1 MSGVS
6 ELTSYS
12 IAGPN
17 GSGKGSKKRKKR
29 SGSSSMVDNGEW
41 TKVDMEDMQI
51 EGFQD
56 GSMFELEELT
66 DYRVDS
72 MEGGGKI
79 LVGETNTQEKKQEEG
94 KKSKK
99 KRTKTIA
106 KKQENEDKTAQEQG
120 STQQKEEKQP
130 EKESKKK
137 KQQGEKKKTVK
148 KQVSET
154 PVEIKDVHLPKW
166 DAYKLHP
173 LLRQSLHTCGFMEPT
188 RIQQRT
194 LLPALVDN
202 RDVVGAAPTG
212 SGKTLAFGLPILSQL
227 LAEREQ
233 PGYKKDCKALI
244 LTPTRELAIQIHQHL
259 EKMVPN
265 REIGVVTLVG
275 GMAVQ
280 KQKRILGYR
289 PEIVIGTPG
298 RLWDIIET
306 NHEHMKDMATTL
318 RFLVVD
324 EADRMLQ
331 PGSYPELE
339 KIFDALRRKG
349 KNAASELA
357 DLSDDEEGEEDE
369 EGEDKKNDGSESEDD
384 DEDIDMSKFA
394 SGSKVM
400 MLDDVL
406 KMRRKQQAAAEK
418 ESNKASSQMKIAPAP
433 EMPTPPRHTR
443 QTFLFSATLTIPEG
457 GRFQKGKTKRH
468 RNALSVLEKVMKR
481 MGLRGKP
488 AVVDLSITESDGAK
502 PIISEV
508 SKQKLKKQQDNVALS
523 LPAGLELCQHE
534 VTESTRDSFLY
545 YFLTQYPG
553 RTIVFLNSIHQ
564 VRRLT
569 GLLNLLNLPV
579 FALHAEMQQRQR
591 LKKLDGFRAHAK
603 GILVATDVAARG
615 LDIPSVD
622 YVVHYHIARST
633 EVFVHRS
640 GRTAR
645 ADKDG
650 LSISLVSPTDAKY
663 HVQICKMLQRP
674 TGLSDFPFDHRFL
687 PVIDERMRL
696 AKSINDQENDA
707 GKIKS
712 EETWFAQMA
721 EAADLD
727 MDDNL
732 LFELG
737 AKKRNQ
743 DGKKKSTADTSV
755 QALRSQL
762 NRLLSAP
769 LRPVGS
775 IRKFRQLHK
784 EIGSKLTNDGEYRK
798 RNANEELASKGN
810 GAGLP
815 RVGGSGDANDNEDEK
830 VYYGFGVFMGLPLAD
845 LKAMKDDFVEQ
856 QARNGGPPRRALP
869 ASAVVDG
876 RAHRVEDDEAAYER
890 PDEPM
895 RQAMPHGRQ
904 PPNGFQREGQR
915 EYAPEGA
922 RYAPAP
928 GRGAQGDD
936 GEDTHSDE
944 GSDGSFGQKSHSLN
958 FILH

>member
-6 ELTSYS
+6 VVPYTLAPA
-12 IAGPN
+12 AGAGAKP
-17 GSGKGSKKRKKR
+17 SKKRKKR
-29 SGSSSMVDNGEW
+29 SKSSASDAKASMVDGGW
-41 TKVDMEDMQI
+41 SKVDIEDMQLG
-51 EGFQD
+51 GFQD
-56 GSMFELEELT
+56 GCAFELEELT
-66 DYRVDS
+66 DYHVESAED
-72 MEGGGKI
+72 GGKVLI
-79 LVGETNTQEKKQEEG
+79 GDDKKKQETDG
-94 KKSKK
+94 GKK
-99 KRTKTIA
+99 KRRRKTKTKTKTDTEDA
-106 KKQENEDKTAQEQG
+106 DVREEKEVVKQEKRDDEEDAPKKT
-120 STQQKEEKQP
+120 
-130 EKESKKK
+130 
-137 KQQGEKKKTVK
+137 KKKTKRGGKAAKRKEEAVDT
-148 KQVSET
+148 VDM
-154 PVEIKDVHLPKW
+154 KDVHLPKW
-166 DAYKLHP
+166 NKYKLHP
-173 LLRQSLHTCGFMEPT
+173 LLMQSLQTCDFSAPT
-188 RIQQRT
+188 RIQERT

-227 LAEREQ
+227 LHEREQ
-233 PGYKKDCKALI
+233 PGYMKDCKALI

-259 EKMVPN
+259 EKMVRH

-280 KQKRILGYR
+280 KQKRLLTYK

-298 RLWDIIET
+298 RLWDIIDS
-306 NHEHMKDMATTL
+306 NHEHMNDLANTL

-339 KIFDALRRKG
+339 KIFDTLRRK
-349 KNAASELA
+349 NNSASSELSN
-357 DLSDDEEGEEDE
+357 LSDEEDE
-369 EGEDKKNDGSESEDD
+369 ESEDED
-384 DEDIDMSKFA
+384 DNDDNDEEDDGEDIDMSTFA

-406 KMRRKQQAAAEK
+406 KMQKKKQEKEKKNAAAK
-418 ESNKASSQMKIAPAP
+418 ENKKAASPKVETVA
-433 EMPTPPRHTR
+433 PPRHTR

-457 GRFQKGKTKRH
+457 GRFQNGKAKKH
-468 RNALSVLEKVMKR
+468 RNALSVLERVMKR
-481 MGLRGKP
+481 VGLRGKP
-488 AVVDLSITESDGAK
+488 AVVDMSIAEADNMGVPGAK
-502 PIISEV
+502 AIISEEA
-508 SKQKLKKQQDNVALS
+508 QRQMKKQQANVALS

-534 VTESTRDSFLY
+534 VTESTRDTFLY

-553 RTIVFLNSIHQ
+553 RTIIFLNAIQQ
-564 VRRLT
+564 VRKLT

-674 TGLSDFPFDHRFL
+674 TGLSDFPFDHRYMQT
-687 PVIDERMRL
+687 IDERMRL
-696 AKSINDQENDA
+696 AKSINDQENAA
-707 GKIKS
+707 GKLKS
-712 EETWFAQMA
+712 ETTWFEQMA
-721 EAADLD
+721 AAADLD
-727 MDDNL
+727 MDDDL

-743 DGKKKSTADTSV
+743 DGKKKTTANQSV

-762 NRLLSAP
+762 NRLLSTS

-775 IRKFRQLHK
+775 TRKFRQLHK
-784 EIGSKLTNDGEYRK
+784 EIGSQISGDGEYRA
-798 RNANEELASKGN
+798 RDASEDLASKDKKSYK
-810 GAGLP
+810 
-815 RVGGSGDANDNEDEK
+815 R
-830 VYYGFGVFMGLPLAD
+830 F
-845 LKAMKDDFVEQ
+845 
-856 QARNGGPPRRALP
+856 RR
-869 ASAVVDG
+869 
-876 RAHRVEDDEAAYER
+876 R
-890 PDEPM
+890 
-895 RQAMPHGRQ
+895 
-904 PPNGFQREGQR
+904 
-915 EYAPEGA
+915 
-922 RYAPAP
+922 
-928 GRGAQGDD
+928 
-936 GEDTHSDE
+936 
-944 GSDGSFGQKSHSLN
+944 K
-958 FILH
+958 